1 MTKKIGKIHVHSTNC
16 SPGAQQPSNPLLV
29 FTNVSN
35 VSFPSPELH
44 YPNISLEVKKRNQ
57 RHVLAR
63 IFAETHAGGGR
74 GCARSLIRRVIVER
88 GTNEVYISQPRLV
101 TEHTPVWWSLQQQ
114 SPSRHEIVEKKKRE
128 RERERGE
135 WKKESSSTRR
145 GEKRGNG

>member
-88 GTNEVYISQPRLV
+88 GTNEVYISQRLV